1 MMAKRTGKKTAGAL
15 AGIAALLVVGL
26 ISASAAASTGQ
37 VIKLAT
43 LVPDRSVWG
52 NPLREMGAAWKE
64 QTAGRI
70 SLRIYPDGIA
80 GDDIAMVRKMR
91 IGQLHA
97 ATMTIAGL
105 TEIDPAFSVFAI
117 PLFFS
122 TDDELLHV
130 LRKLEPEL
138 RRRLEDK
145 GFVLLHWGH
154 GGWLH
159 LFSTKKVKTVDDFK
173 TVKFFVW
180 AGDDRMVRW
189 WKDSGFRPVA
199 LAFTDIMPSLQ
210 TGVIEALPSTP
221 LAALSLQW
229 FNSAPNMLDL
239 RLAPLVGATVMT
251 SRAWKKISSADQ
263 RIVLNTARKAEV
275 KLFNDIPPKDLVAL
289 SEMQKRGLA
298 VTVVTGTPMESG
310 WRDLALRFAERMRHS
325 VVPPEILDAALRERE
340 AYRNQLAT
348 PPQS

>member
-1 MMAKRTGKKTAGAL
+1 
-15 AGIAALLVVGL
+15 
-26 ISASAAASTGQ
+26 
-37 VIKLAT
+37 
-43 LVPDRSVWG
+43 
-52 NPLREMGAAWKE
+52 
-64 QTAGRI
+64 
-70 SLRIYPDGIA
+70 
-80 GDDIAMVRKMR
+80 MVRKMR

-130 LRKLEPEL
+130 LKKLEPEL
-138 RRRLEDK
+138 RRRLEEK

-159 LFSTKKVKTVDDFK
+159 LFSTKTVTTVEDFK

-189 WKDSGFRPVA
+189 WKDNGFRPVA
-199 LAFTDIMPSLQ
+199 LAGTDIMPSLQ

-229 FNSAPNMLDL
+229 FRSTPNMLDL
-239 RLAPLVGATVMT
+239 RFAPLVGASVMT
-251 SRAWKKISSADQ
+251 TRAWNKISDADQ
-263 RIVLNTARKAEV
+263 QVVLKTARKAQGR
-275 KLFNDIPPKDLVAL
+275 LFNDIPQEDLVAL

-298 VTVVTGTPMESG
+298 VTAVAGTPKETG
-310 WRDLALRFAERMRHS
+310 WKDLALRFAERMRQS
-325 VVPPEILDAALRERE
+325 VVPTEILDAALRERD
-340 AYRNQLAT
+340 AYRRQTASST
-348 PPQS
+348 QP

>member
-1 MMAKRTGKKTAGAL
+1 MTERTRKKTTGAL
-15 AGIAALLVVGL
+15 ARLGSLLVVGL
-26 ISASAAASTGQ
+26 LFATATASAGQ

-52 NPLREMGAAWKE
+52 NPLRDMGAAWKE
-64 QTAGRI
+64 QTAGRVL
-70 SLRIYPDGIA
+70 LRIYPDGIQ
-80 GDDIAMVRKMR
+80 GDDVAMVRKMR

-105 TEIDPAFSVFAI
+105 TEIDPAFSVLAI

-122 TDDELLHV
+122 TDDELLYV
-130 LRKLEPEL
+130 LKKLEPEF
-138 RRRLEDK
+138 RRRLEAK

-159 LFSTKKVKTVDDFK
+159 LFSTKKVTTVDDFK

-189 WKDSGFRPVA
+189 WKDNGFRPVA
-199 LAFTDIMPSLQ
+199 LAGTDIMPSLQ

-229 FNSAPNMLDL
+229 FRSTPNMLDL
-239 RLAPLVGATVMT
+239 RIAPLVGASVMT
-251 SRAWKKISSADQ
+251 SRAWKKISDVDQ
-263 RIVLNTARKAEV
+263 GVVLKTAQEAQRR
-275 KLFNDIPPKDLVAL
+275 LFNDIPPKDLIAL
-289 SEMQKRGLA
+289 AEMQKRGLKVA
-298 VTVVTGTPMESG
+298 VVRGTPIESG
-310 WRDLALRFAERMRHS
+310 WKDLALRFAERMRQS
-325 VVPPEILDAALRERE
+325 VVPAEILDAALRERE
-340 AYRNQLAT
+340 AYRNEIAT
-348 PPQS
+348 PRQP